1 MVWTEVGWSILV
13 LFISILI
20 YAFLIIRHK
29 DAIIGLT
36 AIWVYVAIIY
46 KHYVV
51 YIKLNFRIMLAF

>member
-29 DAIIGLT
+29 DAIIVLT